1 MKYYRVKWG
10 YGADD
15 FYSVSENEVGRAIKA
30 QGEGTVFACSEG
42 TISGNNIMAIMPDY
56 NRALGYNRDYHLT
69 GEDYAELPSGAQKAH
84 TEFLEETK
92 REALGLPNHYQ
103 LTDGI

>member
-1 MKYYRVKWG
+1 MKYYRVKFG

-15 FYSVSENEVGRAIKA
+15 FYSVDESEVGRAIKA

-56 NRALGYNRDYHLT
+56 NRALGLNRDYHLT
-69 GEDYAELPSGAQKAH
+69 GEDYSELPAGAQRDH

-92 REALGLPNHYQ
+92 REALGPPDYKQ